1 MLTIRVI
8 IMLNSNRG
16 KRNAEQGYCSVL
28 LHLKSFDQNIKY
40 GERLRE
46 NMLTANMLVKNM
58 SANLIC

>member
-1 MLTIRVI
+1 
-8 IMLNSNRG
+8 MLNSNRG